1 MTEAKTSPIRLL
13 LVDDEEDLVTFLA
26 HRLRKR
32 GIEVT
37 VATRGNEALRF
48 AEEQKFDVA
57 VVDLKM
63 PDIDGITVM
72 ERLKVSQPFLE
83 LLMLT
88 GHGSHDSAWEAG
100 RLQAFRYLLKPYDF
114 DELHGLI
121 EEAAAQRR
129 KRLQAEFAGKLADLM
144 AGTTSAR
151 DLIEECDKL
160 RREYEQD

>member
-1 MTEAKTSPIRLL
+1 MSEETRPAIRLL

-32 GIEVT
+32 DIEVT
-37 VATRGNEALRF
+37 VALCGEDAL
-48 AEEQKFDVA
+48 AAAANQTFDVA
-57 VVDLKM
+57 IVDLKM

-72 ERLKVSQPFLE
+72 ERLKERQPFSE
-83 LLMLT
+83 VVMLT

-114 DELHGLI
+114 DELLTVI
-121 EEAAAQRR
+121 REAATQRR
-129 KRLQAEFAGKLADLM
+129 RRLQLEFEQKLADLM

-151 DLIEECDKL
+151 DLIEESDKL

>member
-1 MTEAKTSPIRLL
+1 MTDANATPIRLL

-37 VATRGNEALRF
+37 LALGGEP
-48 AEEQKFDVA
+48 ALAAAAKQTFDVA

-63 PDIDGITVM
+63 PDLDGITVM
-72 ERLKVSQPFLE
+72 ERLKAAQPFTE
-83 LLMLT
+83 VLMLT

-100 RLQAFRYLLKPYDF
+100 RLHAFRYLLKPYDF
-114 DELHGLI
+114 DELHELI
-121 EEAAAQRR
+121 VQAATQRR
-129 KRLQAEFAGKLADLM
+129 QKMQAEFAGKLADLM

-151 DLIEECDKL
+151 DLIEECDRL
-160 RREYEQD
+160 RREYEQE

>member
-1 MTEAKTSPIRLL
+1 MTDAGSAPIRLL
-13 LVDDEEDLVTFLA
+13 LVDDEEDLVTFLG

-32 GIEVT
+32 GLEVT
-37 VATRGNEALRF
+37 VATCGEDALAEAERR
-48 AEEQKFDVA
+48 KFDVA

-72 ERLKVSQPFLE
+72 ERLRRMQPFVE
-83 LLMLT
+83 VLMLT

-114 DELHGLI
+114 DELCGLI
-121 EEAAAQRR
+121 EEASAQRR
-129 KRLQAEFAGKLADLM
+129 RRLQAEFAGKLADLM

-151 DLIEECDKL
+151 DLIEESDKL

>member
-1 MTEAKTSPIRLL
+1 MSEETRPAVRLL

-32 GIEVT
+32 DIQVT
-37 VATRGNEALRF
+37 VALCGKDALAAAGQQR
-48 AEEQKFDVA
+48 FDVA

-63 PDIDGITVM
+63 PDMDGIEVM
-72 ERLKVSQPFLE
+72 DRLKALQPFVE
-83 LLMLT
+83 ILMLT

-114 DELHGLI
+114 DELLGVI
-121 EEAAAQRR
+121 REAADQRR
-129 KRLQAEFAGKLADLM
+129 RRLQSEFETKLAELM

-151 DLIEECDKL
+151 DLIEASDRL

>member
-1 MTEAKTSPIRLL
+1 MSEETKAAIRLL

-32 GIEVT
+32 DVEVT
-37 VATRGNEALRF
+37 IALCGADALSAAVRDT
-48 AEEQKFDVA
+48 FDVA
-57 VVDLKM
+57 IVDLKM

-72 ERLKVSQPFLE
+72 EKLKERQPFLE
-83 LLMLT
+83 LVMLT

-100 RLQAFRYLLKPYDF
+100 RLQAFRYLLKPYEF
-114 DELHGLI
+114 DELLEVI
-121 EEAAAQRR
+121 RQAAAQRR
-129 KRLQAEFAGKLADLM
+129 RNLQQEFERKLTELM

-151 DLIEECDKL
+151 DLIAESDKL

>member
-1 MTEAKTSPIRLL
+1 MTDGTTPPISLL

-32 GIEVT
+32 GLEVT
-37 VATRGNEALRF
+37 VATCGEDALAIAAR
-48 AEEQKFDVA
+48 QKFQVA

-63 PDIDGITVM
+63 PDLDGITVM
-72 ERLKVSQPFLE
+72 ERLRKLQPFIE
-83 LLMLT
+83 VLMLT

-114 DELHGLI
+114 DELHGVI
-121 EEAAAQRR
+121 EEAARQRR
-129 KRLQAEFAGKLADLM
+129 QKLQAEFGGKLADLM

-151 DLIEECDKL
+151 DLIEESNRL
-160 RREYEQD
+160 RREYEQE

>member
-1 MTEAKTSPIRLL
+1 MSEETRPAIRLL

-32 GIEVT
+32 DIEVT
-37 VATRGNEALRF
+37 VALCGEDALVASRG
-48 AEEQKFDVA
+48 QKFDVA
-57 VVDLKM
+57 IVDLKM

-72 ERLKVSQPFLE
+72 ERLKERQPFIE
-83 LLMLT
+83 VVMLT

-100 RLQAFRYLLKPYDF
+100 RLQAYRYLLKPYDF
-114 DELHGLI
+114 DELLAVI
-121 EEAAAQRR
+121 REATAQRR
-129 KRLQAEFAGKLADLM
+129 RRLQSEFERKLTDLM

-151 DLIEECDKL
+151 DLIEESDKL

>member
-1 MTEAKTSPIRLL
+1 MSEETRPTIRLL

-32 GIEVT
+32 DIEVA
-37 VATRGNEALRF
+37 VALCGEEAL
-48 AEEQKFDVA
+48 AAAGGQTFDVA
-57 VVDLKM
+57 IVDLKM

-72 ERLKVSQPFLE
+72 ERLKERQPFIE
-83 LLMLT
+83 VVMLT

-114 DELHGLI
+114 DELLTVI
-121 EEAAAQRR
+121 REAAAQRR
-129 KRLQAEFAGKLADLM
+129 RRLQSEFERKLADLM

-151 DLIEECDKL
+151 DLIEESDKL

>member
-1 MTEAKTSPIRLL
+1 MSEETRPAVRLL

-32 GIEVT
+32 DIQVT
-37 VATRGNEALRF
+37 VALCGKDALEAAGR
-48 AEEQKFDVA
+48 ERFDVA

-63 PDIDGITVM
+63 PDMDGIEVM
-72 ERLKVSQPFLE
+72 DRLKAIQPFVE
-83 LLMLT
+83 ILMLT

-114 DELHGLI
+114 DELLGVI
-121 EEAAAQRR
+121 QEAADQRR
-129 KRLQAEFAGKLADLM
+129 RRLQSEFETKLAELM

-151 DLIEECDKL
+151 DLIEASDRL